1 MNPDINESFAP
12 IFEKAKQSDV
22 FWEELAILSFTGSVL
37 ERLKALDLSKMELAD
52 RLRSSP
58 AYVTKLLNGRNNFT
72 LRTMVRVARVLKSEV
87 YIELRAAVAR
97 SQSAPYALAQEV
109 SSIRGFDSMPATDHA
124 DLALAA

>member
-12 IFEKAKQSDV
+12 IFEKSKQSDV

-37 ERLKALDLSKMELAD
+37 ERLKTLGLSKMDLAD

-72 LRTMVRVARVLKSEV
+72 LRTMVRVARLLKSEV

-97 SQSAPYALAQEV
+97 TQSAPYVRAQEV
-109 SSIRGFDSMPATDHA
+109 SAVPEFDSMPAADHA

>member
-12 IFEKAKQSDV
+12 IFEKSKQSDV
-22 FWEELAILSFTGSVL
+22 FWEELAILSFTGSIL
-37 ERLKALDLSKMELAD
+37 ERLKALGLSKTDLAD

-72 LRTMVRVARVLKSEV
+72 LRTMVRIGRLLKSEI

-97 SQSAPYALAQEV
+97 SQSAPYVLAEEASPV
-109 SSIRGFDSMPATDHA
+109 RGFDQMPAADHA

>member
-12 IFEKAKQSDV
+12 IFEKSKQSDV

-37 ERLKALDLSKMELAD
+37 DRLKALGLSKTDLAD

-72 LRTMVRVARVLKSEV
+72 LRTMVRIGRLLKSEI

-97 SQSAPYALAQEV
+97 SQSAPYVLAEEV
-109 SSIRGFDSMPATDHA
+109 STVRGFDQVPAADHA

>member
-12 IFEKAKQSDV
+12 IFEKSKQSDV

-37 ERLKALDLSKMELAD
+37 ERLKTLGLSKMELAD

-72 LRTMVRVARVLKSEV
+72 LRTMVRVARLLKSEV

-109 SSIRGFDSMPATDHA
+109 SPVRGIDSVPAADHA
-124 DLALAA
+124 ELALAA

>member
-12 IFEKAKQSDV
+12 IFEKSKQSDV

-37 ERLKALDLSKMELAD
+37 ERLKTLGLTKMDLAH

-58 AYVTKLLNGRNNFT
+58 AYVTKLLSGRNNFT
-72 LRTMVRVARVLKSEV
+72 LRTMVRIARLLKGEIYV
-87 YIELRAAVAR
+87 ELRAAMAR
-97 SQSAPYALAQEV
+97 SQTVPYALAQDFT
-109 SSIRGFDSMPATDHA
+109 SISETNSMAPADHE

>member
-12 IFEKAKQSDV
+12 IFEKSKQSDV

-37 ERLKALDLSKMELAD
+37 ERLKTLGLSKMELAD

-72 LRTMVRVARVLKSEV
+72 LRTMVRIARLLKSEV

-97 SQSAPYALAQEV
+97 TQSAPYALAQEV
-109 SSIRGFDSMPATDHA
+109 APAREFDSVPAADHA